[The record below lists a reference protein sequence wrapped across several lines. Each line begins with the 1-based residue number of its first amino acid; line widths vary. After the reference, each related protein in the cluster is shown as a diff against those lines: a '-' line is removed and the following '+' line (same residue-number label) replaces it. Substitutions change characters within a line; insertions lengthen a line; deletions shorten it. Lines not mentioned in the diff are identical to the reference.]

1 MICALDPSR
10 RTGLIAG
17 TGCFRHFVGVDQS
30 RAMPIVLRRKRHE
43 LVGLVQGAVFRVWTM
58 AESWAQLWGQLRSL

>member
-30 RAMPIVLRRKRHE
+30 RAMPIERRRKRHE
-43 LVGLVQGAVFRVWTM
+43 LVGLVQAAVFRVWTM
-58 AESWAQLWGQLRSL
+58 AESWGN